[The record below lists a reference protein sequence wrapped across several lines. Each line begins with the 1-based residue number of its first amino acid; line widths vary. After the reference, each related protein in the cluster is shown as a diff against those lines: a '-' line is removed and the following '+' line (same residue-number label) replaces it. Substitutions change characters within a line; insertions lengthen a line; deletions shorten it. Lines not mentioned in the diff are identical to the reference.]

1 MATFAVA
8 GLFLSFALV
17 ANATSLQSVIGS
29 LDGGKVACLVTLFR
43 SFFGLKLLVILLQQ
57 LDF

>member
-17 ANATSLQSVIGS
+17 ANATCLQSIIGS
-29 LDGGKVACLVTLFR
+29 LDGGKVACLVTLLGC
-43 SFFGLKLLVILLQQ
+43 FFCLKLLVILLQQ